1 MMKHCGW
8 VLLTLVALPA
18 CLDPIVGSECAKGY
32 TDCRGTCVVAGSCSP
47 IDAAVETALGFD
59 TKVRI
64 DASQAT
70 LDVATL
76 DSSDEAGI
84 DDEVNPLDGNQIET
98 AELVDAEMGSDA
110 LATDALAT
118 SDVLVSDDSLTFDD
132 AQLPSDTPMTDDT
145 GSGPT
150 VGIDAANNEI
160 DSSDDG
166 GNIDILPC
174 ADCVDGGE
182 GSDGGSGED
191 AAGIDGAL
199 VCNELQSICN
209 HRCVDLTS
217 DPANCSDCNFLC
229 PSGVCN
235 NSVCLVCDA
244 DQTVCGRQ
252 CVNTTTDPD
261 NCGGC
266 GYPCINGLCSNGHCE
281 AAGTGRAI
289 VIGHDYLNNRTGMN
303 RILGNAVFLWPNNPV
318 HLLVYQGKANA
329 TAIAGA
335 TTAITQV
342 ANATGRQVVQTVA
355 TNDVLPSDLALQLSS
370 MDVFLI
376 YGQESADDTALV
388 QLGLDW
394 STVLLNF
401 VNSGGTVVLLDGAYT
416 DNSGTCQI
424 LAQAGLLQITRIN
437 SATGD
442 VCTVVAHGDALA
454 IGLPKTYLCE
464 KNSTSFVVTDTA
476 TTVTTVVQDI
486 QESSVQTIVVD
497 KTF

>member
-1 MMKHCGW
+1 MRHCGW
-8 VLLTLVALPA
+8 VLLTLCALPA

-32 TDCRGTCVVAGSCSP
+32 SDCRGTCVVAGTCSP
-47 IDAAVETALGFD
+47 MDAAVDTALGFD
-59 TKVRI
+59 AKVRI
-64 DASQAT
+64 DTSQAT
-70 LDVATL
+70 SDVATV
-76 DSSDEAGI
+76 DSSGESWSF
-84 DDEVNPLDGNQIET
+84 DEVNPLDGDQIET

-118 SDVLVSDDSLTFDD
+118 NDVWVSDLPLASDD
-132 AQLPSDTPMTDDT
+132 APMLSDTPIMDDT
-145 GSGPT
+145 GTGPT
-150 VGIDAANNEI
+150 VGVDMAKDEI
-160 DSSDDG
+160 GSSDDG
-166 GNIDILPC
+166 ASIDILPC
-174 ADCVDGGE
+174 VDCVDGGE
-182 GSDGGSGED
+182 ASDGGGGED
-191 AAGIDGAL
+191 APDIDGAL
-199 VCNELQSICN
+199 VCSESQSICN
-209 HRCVDLTS
+209 HQCVDFTS
-217 DPANCSDCNFLC
+217 DPANCSDCNVLC

-281 AAGTGRAI
+281 ATGTGRAI

-303 RILGNAVFLWPNNPV
+303 RILGNAVFLWPVNPV
-318 HLLVYQGKANA
+318 HLFVYQGKANA
-329 TAIAGA
+329 TAMAGA

-355 TNDVLPSDLALQLSS
+355 ANDVLPSDLALQLASA
-370 MDVFLI
+370 DVFLI
-376 YGQESADDTALV
+376 YGQESADDTALI

-394 STVLLNF
+394 STALFNF
-401 VNSGGTVVLLDGAYT
+401 VNSGGTVVLLDGMYT
-416 DNSGTCQI
+416 SNSGTCQI
-424 LAQAGLLQITRIN
+424 LAQAGLLQVTRN
-437 SATGD
+437 VSATGD

-464 KNSTSFVVTDTA
+464 KNSTSFVVTDA
-476 TTVTTVVQDI
+476 APTVTTVVQDI
-486 QESSVQTIVVD
+486 QESSVQAVVVD